1 MGEFAALYPLPA
13 GEQLLVLLIDDAD
26 LGPAIQYVTEV
37 HGAMVS
43 ATVHMLSP
51 ADNGNYLKRLSAKE
65 EARQM
70 IGNLDEE
77 SVKTIRRRFVRDIA
91 GDENTFTKEEL
102 EPCQPN

>member
-1 MGEFAALYPLPA
+1 MGKFAAIYNLPA
-13 GEQLLVLLIDDAD
+13 GEQLLVLLIDDDD
-26 LGPAIQYVTEV
+26 LGQAVQYVTEV
-37 HGAMVS
+37 HGEIVTASVPLLDIS
-43 ATVHMLSP
+43 
-51 ADNGNYLKRLSAKE
+51 DRGDYLKRIAAKE
-65 EARQM
+65 EARLM

>member
-1 MGEFAALYPLPA
+1 MGKFAAVYDLPA
-13 GEQLLVLLIDDAD
+13 GEQLLVLLIDDEE

-51 ADNGNYLKRLSAKE
+51 ADAGDYLKRLSAKE
-65 EARQM
+65 EASQM